1 MKKIKTLY
9 LLSVIA
15 LLSTDLLAQVGYYDA
30 PYTRYEANVGTLT
43 NATISPKSYNQGA
56 LQSEAS
62 EQVCVDM
69 SANGA
74 AVSWNVTA
82 AGDGLVVRYSVPD
95 GASETSYLQVW
106 ANGTHV
112 GTLTLTSNWSWEY
125 LSTNGNPNN
134 VGVVNGNPK
143 MRFDEVRMKLPSV
156 IPIGGALRL
165 VRQSGNITLDF
176 AELEP
181 VPAAIAA
188 PAGSAVFTGGSLQT
202 FITNNGGRTIF
213 VPSGVYDIGSDLF
226 FGNANTTLM
235 GAGMWYTQLNF
246 TSGTGNDGGLWAQA
260 TNINFSDLYLTTN
273 RNSRSSSYKALNG
286 AYTPGTR
293 VTRIWAEHF
302 ECGAWIAQ
310 YGSGPGNTDGL
321 TMSYCRFRNNYAD
334 GTNLCKG
341 TVNTIVEHCS
351 YRNNGDDDMAI
362 WSANNS
368 ECRNNTFRYN
378 TSENCWRASGVAI
391 YGGYNN
397 KAHNILIQDNLEV
410 GIKVNNAFGGAG
422 FNGGGMHE
430 FYNIIIKRCGTYNDL
445 FNQRVGAIDLGC
457 YDRGAGLRVQNVKF
471 SCIDIID
478 SKNDAI
484 YFKRDAGDG
493 FYNIVFENIK
503 IDGTGREYPNNGG
516 AVGGRGYGLLFKG
529 YPAGYG
535 TYCNITYANR
545 TGSAGS
551 DVNTGEIGGFSW
563 NAVGGCPTGC
573 SLGSST
579 LMTSATTF
587 GVCDNPI
594 TLTATSTAP
603 SGNTISHVEFFV
615 DGVSV
620 GTDNSASYSMAW
632 NNPTAGTHQVMATA
646 HYTPSSTTAS
656 SPIQYVTV
664 LQGIYATSTPPV
676 IDGTIDPSWAGYPAT
691 AITQGFNSPPDLA
704 ATFKTRYDANY
715 LYILVEVTDDVVQA
729 DGGNN
734 WDNDGVEIFLDL
746 GNDKAGAYSA
756 NDFQFAFVTGNATPF
771 EYKHTTTAGIVNFA
785 QGAKTGGY
793 IMEIRLS
800 WSGMG
805 VSVPSAGS
813 YVGFDVGINDDDNNG
828 TRDNQL
834 SWNDPTFAE
843 YNNTA
848 LFGTLQIPSCSS
860 PLPVE
865 LISFTAEKRNET
877 AVLVWSTATE
887 LNNNKFIIER
897 SADFLDWE
905 AIGEEAGTGN
915 SHAVKHYRFTDYAPL
930 QGIGYYRLRQ
940 VDFDGTEAHSGVV
953 VVKAEGKQVLIIAPN
968 PFENE
973 FHIQSNASGKIDVK
987 IYDVMGRLLYEMNVQ
1002 SSDGNLDIQ
1011 PELPAGSYVVT
1022 IQTETFIEQRKIV
1035 KK

>member
-1 MKKIKTLY
+1 MKKSKTLY
-9 LLSVIA
+9 LLFGAIF
-15 LLSTDLLAQVGYYDA
+15 LLANELCAQVGYYDA
-30 PYTRYEANVGTLT
+30 PYTRYEANVGALT
-43 NATISPKSYNQGA
+43 NATVSTKSYNQGA

-95 GASETSYLQVW
+95 GQSGVLQVW
-106 ANGTHV
+106 ANGTNV
-112 GTLTLTSNWSWEY
+112 GTLNLSSYWSWEY

-134 VGVVNGNPK
+134 VGVVNNNPK
-143 MRFDEVRMKLPSV
+143 MRFDEVRMKLPSS
-156 IPIGGALRL
+156 IPIGGTLRL

-188 PAGSAVFTGGSLQT
+188 PAGSVTFSGGSLQT
-202 FITNNGGRTIF
+202 FITNNGGRVIY
-213 VPSGVYDIGSDLF
+213 VPAGVYNIGSDLF

-260 TNINFSDLYLTTN
+260 ANINFSDLYLTTD
-273 RNSRSSSYKALNG
+273 RNSRSNSYKALNG
-286 AYTPGTR
+286 AYTTGTR
-293 VTRIWAEHF
+293 VTRVWAEHF

-310 YGSGPGNTDGL
+310 YGTGPANTDGL

-362 WSANNS
+362 WSANNQ

-391 YGGYNN
+391 YGGFSN

-430 FYNIIIKRCGTYNDL
+430 LYNIIIKRCGTYNDL
-445 FNQRVGAIDLGC
+445 FNSPVGAIDLGV
-457 YDRGAGLRVQNVKF
+457 YNWGAGTRVQNVKF

-484 YFKRDAGDG
+484 YFHKVSGDG
-493 FYNIVFENIK
+493 FYNLVFENIK

-516 AVGGRGYGLLFKG
+516 AVGGRGYGILFKG
-529 YPAGYG
+529 YPTGNG

-545 TGSAGS
+545 SGSAGS
-551 DVNTGEIGGFSW
+551 DVNTGEIGSFSW

-594 TLTATSTAP
+594 TLTANTTAP
-603 SGNTISHVEFFV
+603 SGNTTSYVEFFV
-615 DGVSV
+615 DGVSI
-620 GTDNSASYSMAW
+620 GTDNSAGYSMAW
-632 NNPTAGTHQVMATA
+632 NNPTAGTHQVVATA
-646 HYTPSSTTAS
+646 HYSPSGSTAS
-656 SPIQYVTV
+656 SPIQYVNV
-664 LQGIYATSTPPV
+664 LQGIYPTSTPPT
-676 IDGTIDPSWAGYPAT
+676 IDGTIDASWAAYPAT
-691 AITQGFNSPPDLA
+691 AVTQGFNSTPDLA

-715 LYILVEVTDDVVQA
+715 LYILVDVTDDVVQA

-734 WDNDGVEIFLDL
+734 WDNDGIEIFLDL
-746 GNDKAGAYSA
+746 GNDKTGVYGA
-756 NDFQFAFVTGNATPF
+756 NDFQFAFVTGNTTPF

-785 QGAKTGGY
+785 QGAKAGGY

-813 YVGFDVGINDDDNNG
+813 YVGFDVGVNDDDNNG
-828 TRDNQL
+828 VRDNQL
-834 SWNDPTFAE
+834 SWNDPTFTE

-860 PLPVE
+860 PLPVA
-865 LISFTAEKRNET
+865 LISFTGEKRNAT
-877 AVLVWSTATE
+877 TVLDWSTASE
-887 LNNNKFIIER
+887 MNNHKFIIER
-897 SADFLDWE
+897 SADYETWE
-905 AIGEEAGTGN
+905 VIGDKEGAGN
-915 SHAVKHYRFTDYAPL
+915 SHTINTYSFTDETPL
-930 QGIGYYRLRQ
+930 SGRAYYRLRQ
-940 VDFDGTEAHSGVV
+940 VDFDGTVAYSDVV
-953 VVKAEGKQVLIIAPN
+953 VLHADERKTLTIAPN

-973 FHIQSNASGKIDVK
+973 FNIQSNAQGKMEVK
-987 IYDVMGRLLYEMNVQ
+987 IYDVMGRLLYEINAQ
-1002 SSDGNLDIQ
+1002 SYEGSLDLQ
-1011 PELPAGSYVVT
+1011 PTLPSGSYIIT

-1035 KK
+1035 KR